1 MDKMI
6 FDLADYK
13 HNDYGMYCNTLKKAR
28 KGVLTKC

>member
-13 HNDYGMYCNTLKKAR
+13 HNDYGIYCNTLKKA
-28 KGVLTKC
+28 GALF